1 MFGGPRNGLSFLL
14 YQVNHLVHRRNHM
27 LMRAFFALFL
37 VLGAAGMVTL
47 QDDPLPGCDPC
58 PGAQVR

>member
-1 MFGGPRNGLSFLL
+1 
-14 YQVNHLVHRRNHM
+14 M